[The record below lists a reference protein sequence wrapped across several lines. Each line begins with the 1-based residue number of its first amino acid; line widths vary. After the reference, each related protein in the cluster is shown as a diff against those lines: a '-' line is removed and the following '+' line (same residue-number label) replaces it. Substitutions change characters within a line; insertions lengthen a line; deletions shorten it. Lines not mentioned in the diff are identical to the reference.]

1 MRLTCPNCNAQYE
14 IDEGLIPATGRDVQC
29 SNCGHAWFQNPPG
42 LAVHPDALSTEEQA
56 APQGARPPA
65 SPEQAGATPAPE
77 EQPQRSRRPIDPS
90 ALDVLREEA
99 ERENRA
105 RMAEAAA
112 VETQPELG
120 LPETRS
126 DLAAGSAPG
135 QIRSKRDRLPDIEEI
150 NSTLSATS
158 APRGKSKGEAAK
170 LPPTRQ
176 ERSRGFRLGFAIVL
190 VLATFALLA
199 YSQASVLVERFP
211 QAAPA
216 MESYVDAV
224 NSARFRLDDLVNR
237 IMVKLADL
245 LRN

>member
-14 IDEGLIPATGRDVQC
+14 IDDGLIPATGRDVQC

-42 LAVHPDALSTEEQA
+42 RTTVHPDALSTEEHPVSRGRPAVPAQDTA
-56 APQGARPPA
+56 EPEAP
-65 SPEQAGATPAPE
+65 
-77 EQPQRSRRPIDPS
+77 PQRPRRPIDPS

-105 RMAEAAA
+105 RKAEASA

-126 DLAAGSAPG
+126 DLAAGAAAG
-135 QIRSKRDRLPDIEEI
+135 QTRSKRDRLPDIEEI

-158 APRGKSKGEAAK
+158 APRGKSSGEAAK

-176 ERSRGFRLGFAIVL
+176 ERSRGFRLGFSIVL
-190 VLATFALLA
+190 ILATFALLA
-199 YSQASVLVERFP
+199 YSQAAFIAERFP
-211 QAAPA
+211 QAAP
-216 MESYVDAV
+216 MLESYVEAV
-224 NSARFRLDDLVNR
+224 NIARFRLDDLINR
-237 IMVKLADL
+237 GMAKLAEL